1 MRSAPE
7 AGGNHSGPEQGVVP
21 EPERDPHVTDVSPRW
36 SEHRQGEEGREMQ
49 QEELGYI
56 QGD

>member
-1 MRSAPE
+1 MPE

-21 EPERDPHVTDVSPRW
+21 EPERDPHVTDVSPQW